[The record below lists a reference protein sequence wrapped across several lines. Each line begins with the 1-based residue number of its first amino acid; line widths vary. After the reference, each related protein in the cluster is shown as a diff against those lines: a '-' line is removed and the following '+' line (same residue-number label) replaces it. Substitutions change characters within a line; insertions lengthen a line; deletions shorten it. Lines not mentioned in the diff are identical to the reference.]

1 MLLGWV
7 PMDQGHLGMPT
18 SKARVARR
26 QGGIPKGQVRGCENL
41 GSRWSGPP
49 QFIWEEPGCLHT
61 QAQL

>member
-26 QGGIPKGQVRGCENL
+26 QGGIPEGQVRGCENL
-41 GSRWSGPP
+41 
-49 QFIWEEPGCLHT
+49 
-61 QAQL
+61 